1 MDTYDKVIS
10 ELKKG
15 KKEAKKINN
24 ELVKVC
30 IRIPRKTL
38 IALKRKKLDAEE
50 HNKFLSV
57 QDQIIEALN
66 EYLKKK

>member
-1 MDTYDKVIS
+1 MDTYDKVINEVNKS
-10 ELKKG
+10 EKR
-15 KKEAKKINN
+15 AKKI
-24 ELVKVC
+24 EDVVKVC

-38 IALKRKKLDAEE
+38 IALKRNKLDAEE

-57 QDQIIEALN
+57 QDQIIEALD